1 METNIDITDID
12 SIVSANG
19 SEFTTYK
26 MTDDSADIQS

>member
-1 METNIDITDID
+1 METNIDVRNID

-26 MTDDSADIQS
+26 MTEDSADIQS